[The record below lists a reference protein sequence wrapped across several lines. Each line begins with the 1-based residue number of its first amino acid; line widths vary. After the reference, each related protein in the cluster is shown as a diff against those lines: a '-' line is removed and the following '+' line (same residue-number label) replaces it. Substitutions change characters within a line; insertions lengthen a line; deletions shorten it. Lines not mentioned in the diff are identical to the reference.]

1 MTKRK
6 FEQMELFPKNTIK
19 AQCHNCKGRGVVMM
33 PVPSIYPLRTN
44 KKELPCS
51 YCNGTG
57 TVPLVEVPDRQLDGT
72 EEPTALAFSYPD
84 TTQSRV
90 RTKRPKKN
98 EEKTF
103 TKAEV
108 RELVWKAVGYSVG
121 VCDAIPK
128 LTKVGLSDAVW
139 VNEDKDRSEK
149 IRNKTLQYL
158 ETLFSKVGI

>member
-1 MTKRK
+1 
-6 FEQMELFPKNTIK
+6 MELFPKNTIK
-19 AQCHNCKGRGVVMM
+19 AQCRTCKGTGKNTVMPSRYDPSEELD
-33 PVPSIYPLRTN
+33 PVRV
-44 KKELPCS
+44 PCID
-51 YCNGTG
+51 CNGKG
-57 TVPLVEVPDRQLDGT
+57 TVPLVEVPDLQLDGT

-84 TTQSRV
+84 TTQSRA

-108 RELVWKAVGYSVG
+108 RELVWQAVGYSVG